1 MIFIEILFWVSVYCL
16 VHSYIIY
23 PLILHVFSALKKTPK
38 SFEIAT
44 SVDNV
49 VSIIMAVHNEETV
62 IENKIRSV
70 FDTDYEGVVEMII
83 GSDAS
88 TDATNEIIKKLQLE
102 FPGKIKA
109 FFYTERQGKPELVNM
124 LKTKTDNEILI
135 LTDANVYFEKS
146 TIRNLVSHFSD
157 PSIGIVGANIIN
169 LVTNKDGIS
178 IQEKMF
184 IKGEILM
191 KHYEG
196 KLWGSMIGAFGG
208 CYAIRKSLL
217 PDVPD
222 GFAVEDFFITLSVLK
237 QKQKAITDLKA
248 LVYEDV
254 SNDWRIEYK
263 RKVRISAGNFQN
275 LKYFISLLW
284 PPYKG
289 VSFAFMS
296 HKVIRWF
303 GPFFIIFA
311 LISNI
316 ALATTNT
323 FYLILLISQG
333 LLYAIFFID
342 FLLKKLNIHIVLLRF
357 VSHFFTMNLALLEGF
372 FKFLKG
378 ENTNVWQPTKRNQ

>member
-1 MIFIEILFWVSVYCL
+1 MIFIEIIFWVSVYCL
-16 VHSYIIY
+16 VHSYILY
-23 PLILHVFSALKKTPK
+23 PLILHLLSAFKKTPK
-38 SFEIAT
+38 SKLSAT
-44 SVDNV
+44 SVNNF
-49 VSIIMAVHNEETV
+49 VSVIMAVHNEESV

-70 FDTDYEGVVEMII
+70 FDTDYEGTVEMII

-88 TDATNEIIKKLQLE
+88 TDATNEIVKKLQLE
-102 FPGKIKA
+102 FPDKIKA

-184 IKGEILM
+184 IRGEILM

-217 PDVPD
+217 PDVPA

-275 LKYFISLLW
+275 LKYFFSLLW
-284 PPYKG
+284 PPYRG

-303 GPFFIIFA
+303 GPFLIIFA
-311 LISNI
+311 LICNI
-316 ALATTNT
+316 ALASTNT